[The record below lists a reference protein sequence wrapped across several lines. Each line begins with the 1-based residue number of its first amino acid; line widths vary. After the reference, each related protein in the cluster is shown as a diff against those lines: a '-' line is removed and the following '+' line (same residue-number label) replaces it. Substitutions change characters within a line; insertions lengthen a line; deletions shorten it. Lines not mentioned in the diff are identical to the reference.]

1 MGVLP
6 PVTGRSGALKEPPRQ
21 CKFPGR
27 DSKVCQLT
35 MLGRGPGAFCAL
47 HDRIACK
54 CGHRLIDGREKLC
67 PKCGFDVRLSNRLT

>member
-1 MGVLP
+1 
-6 PVTGRSGALKEPPRQ
+6 
-21 CKFPGR
+21 
-27 DSKVCQLT
+27 